1 MQRLLISI
9 FTIFWFINSFAAT
22 SLDRIVAVV
31 NEEIILES
39 ELEQMVHTVEAQ
51 LEAKGAPL
59 PPDDMLE
66 KQVLERLIMQHLQ
79 LQLADRTGIRVGD
92 ETLNQA
98 LQHIAENNKLTLSQF
113 RDVLEKD
120 GFDFPVFRESIRK
133 EMIVSQLHKREIDDH
148 VTVSEAEIDN
158 FLTTQKKQGNQDV
171 QYHLAHILVAIP
183 EAASPEEVQA
193 AKTRAKQILHQLQQ
207 EADFQKV
214 AIAYSD
220 GQQALEGGD
229 LGWRKMG
236 QLPTLFVDV
245 VPKLQ
250 VGEVSPLIRSPSGFH
265 IVKLVERRGEE
276 EQVVTQTHARHILI
290 RADEL
295 TSDQDIHLRLS
306 QLRQRVL
313 QGDDFSKLARAHSDD
328 KASAIKGGDLGWISP
343 GQMIPRFEEVMFSLD
358 PGEISEPFKTQF
370 GWHVIQVLERREQN
384 MTEEFNRNKARM
396 EIRQRK
402 IEEDLEN
409 WLRQLRDE
417 AYVEYRLDTPE
428 GL

>member
-1 MQRLLISI
+1 M
-9 FTIFWFINSFAAT
+9 NSFAAT

-39 ELEQMVHTVEAQ
+39 ELAQMIHTVEAQ
-51 LEAKGAPL
+51 LGAREAPL

-120 GFDFPVFRESIRK
+120 GFDFPAFRESIRK
-133 EMIVSQLHKREIDDH
+133 EIIVSQLHKREIDDH

-183 EAASPEEVQA
+183 EAASPEEIQA
-193 AKTRAKQILHQLQQ
+193 AKARAEQILHQLQQ

-265 IVKLVERRGEE
+265 IVKLVDRRGEE
-276 EQVVTQTHARHILI
+276 EQVITQTHARHILI

-295 TSDQDIHLRLS
+295 TSDQDIQLRLS

-313 QGDDFSKLARAHSDD
+313 QGEDFSKLARAHSDD
-328 KASAIKGGDLGWISP
+328 KASAIKGGDLGWVSP
-343 GQMIPRFEEVMFSLD
+343 GQMIPRFEEVMLSLD
-358 PGEISEPFKTQF
+358 PAEISKPFKTQF
-370 GWHVIQVLERREQN
+370 GWHVIQVLERRKQN
-384 MTEEFNRNKARM
+384 MTEEFNRSKAQM

-417 AYVEYRLDTPE
+417 AYVEYRLDMPE
-428 GL
+428 G

>member
-1 MQRLLISI
+1 M
-9 FTIFWFINSFAAT
+9 NSFAAT

-39 ELEQMVHTVEAQ
+39 ELAQMIHTVEAQ
-51 LEAKGAPL
+51 LGARGAPL

-120 GFDFPVFRESIRK
+120 GFDFPAFRESIRK
-133 EMIVSQLHKREIDDH
+133 EIIVSQLHKREIDDH

-183 EAASPEEVQA
+183 EAASPEEIQA
-193 AKTRAKQILHQLQQ
+193 AKARAEQILHQLQQ

-265 IVKLVERRGEE
+265 IVKLVDRRGEE
-276 EQVVTQTHARHILI
+276 EQVITQTHARHILI

-295 TSDQDIHLRLS
+295 TSDQDIQLRLS

-313 QGDDFSKLARAHSDD
+313 QGEDFSKLARAHSDD
-328 KASAIKGGDLGWISP
+328 KASAIKGGDLGWVSP
-343 GQMIPRFEEVMFSLD
+343 GQMIPRFEEVMLSLD
-358 PGEISEPFKTQF
+358 PAEISKPFKTQF
-370 GWHVIQVLERREQN
+370 GWHVIQVLERRKQN
-384 MTEEFNRNKARM
+384 MTEEFNRSKAQM

-417 AYVEYRLDTPE
+417 AYVEYRLDMPE
-428 GL
+428 G

>member
-9 FTIFWFINSFAAT
+9 FTICWFMNSFAAT

-39 ELEQMVHTVEAQ
+39 ELAQMIHTVEAQ
-51 LEAKGAPL
+51 LGARGAPL

-120 GFDFPVFRESIRK
+120 GFDFPAFRESIRK
-133 EMIVSQLHKREIDDH
+133 EIIVSQLHKREIDDH

-183 EAASPEEVQA
+183 EAASPEEIQA
-193 AKTRAKQILHQLQQ
+193 AKARAEQILHQLQQ

-265 IVKLVERRGEE
+265 IVKLVDRRGEE
-276 EQVVTQTHARHILI
+276 EQVITQTHARHILI

-295 TSDQDIHLRLS
+295 TSDQDIQLRLS

-313 QGDDFSKLARAHSDD
+313 QGEDFSKLARAHSDD
-328 KASAIKGGDLGWISP
+328 KASAIKGGDLGWVSP
-343 GQMIPRFEEVMFSLD
+343 GQMIPRFEEVMLSLD
-358 PGEISEPFKTQF
+358 PAEISKPFKTQF
-370 GWHVIQVLERREQN
+370 GWHVIQVLERRKQN
-384 MTEEFNRNKARM
+384 MTEEFNRNKAQM

-417 AYVEYRLDTPE
+417 AYVEYRLDMPE
-428 GL
+428 G

>member
-9 FTIFWFINSFAAT
+9 FTICWFMNSFAAT

-39 ELEQMVHTVEAQ
+39 ELAQMIHTVEAQ
-51 LEAKGAPL
+51 LGAREAPL

-120 GFDFPVFRESIRK
+120 GFDFPAFRESIRK
-133 EMIVSQLHKREIDDH
+133 EIIVSQLHKREIDDH

-183 EAASPEEVQA
+183 EAASPEEIQA
-193 AKTRAKQILHQLQQ
+193 AKARAEQILHQLQQ

-265 IVKLVERRGEE
+265 IVKLVDRRGEE
-276 EQVVTQTHARHILI
+276 EQVITQTHARHILI

-295 TSDQDIHLRLS
+295 TSDQDIQLRLS

-313 QGDDFSKLARAHSDD
+313 QGEDFSKLARAHSDD
-328 KASAIKGGDLGWISP
+328 KASAIKGGDLGWVSP
-343 GQMIPRFEEVMFSLD
+343 GQMIPRFEEVMLSLD
-358 PGEISEPFKTQF
+358 PAEISKPFKTQF
-370 GWHVIQVLERREQN
+370 GWHVIQVLERRKQN
-384 MTEEFNRNKARM
+384 MTEEFNRSKAQM

-417 AYVEYRLDTPE
+417 AYVEYRLDMPE
-428 GL
+428 G